1 MYEGAET
8 VSGEDTCRKKPG
20 GPERAVSQ
28 MQQWLP
34 GSAFPHT
41 DGERTPSLHPMG

>member
-8 VSGEDTCRKKPG
+8 VSPETVSG